1 MNIMKKKN
9 KYNIVKFVFS
19 IIGLYKTIF
28 KFKKGHKYIGG
39 IQKNAASIYRGNRTF
54 YESFN
59 AVEPT
64 YGVCVFTTRNKT
76 YKYWELGFF
85 KWTKNNDIEVIN

>member
-1 MNIMKKKN
+1 MKKN
-9 KYNIVKFVFS
+9 KYHIVKFVFS
-19 IIGLYKTIF
+19 IIGFYKKIF
-28 KFKKGHKYIGG
+28 KLKKGHKYIGG
-39 IQKNAASIYRGNRTF
+39 IQKNAVSIYRGNNTF

-64 YGVCVFTTRNKT
+64 YGVCVFSTHNKT

-85 KWTKNNDIEVIN
+85 KWTENNDIEVIN

>member
-1 MNIMKKKN
+1 MKKI
-9 KYNIVKFVFS
+9 KYYIVKFVFS
-19 IIGLYKTIF
+19 IIGWYKATFVF
-28 KFKKGHKYIGG
+28 KEGHKYLGG

-64 YGVCVFTTRNKT
+64 CGVCVFSTRNKT
-76 YKYWELGFF
+76 YKYWELGLF
-85 KWTKNNDIEVIN
+85 KWIENNEIEEVTKL

>member
-1 MNIMKKKN
+1 MKKI
-9 KYNIVKFVFS
+9 KYHIVKFAFSVIGWYKATFVF
-19 IIGLYKTIF
+19 KE
-28 KFKKGHKYIGG
+28 GHKYLGG

-64 YGVCVFTTRNKT
+64 WGVCVFTTRNKT
-76 YKYWELGFF
+76 YKYWELGIF
-85 KWTKNNDIEVIN
+85 KWIENNEIEEVTKL